1 MDAPTLTTLK
11 KLSNAAKK
19 ALLEVCVVYPETE
32 SIRKDIDRAT
42 TLQTKIEYR
51 NLTTDL
57 DRIITMINSNP
68 RFVQLTSREICIEL
82 LRSLATVGDLDQML
96 DNVDYIVFQRIKMPI
111 LCLENKN
118 DSIKVGISAFI
129 ELTEVRMK
137 IHRMIDWQAPTPTL
151 HVIGIVSALVLA
163 AYAAL
168 K

>member
-1 MDAPTLTTLK
+1 MDAPTLAAFK
-11 KLSNAAKK
+11 NLSNTAKK
-19 ALLEVCVVYPETE
+19 TLLEVCVVYPETE
-32 SIRKDIDRAT
+32 SIKKDIERAT
-42 TLQTKIEYR
+42 TLQTKIEYK
-51 NLTTDL
+51 NLNLDL
-57 DRIITMINSNP
+57 DRIVTLINSNP
-68 RFVQLTSREICIEL
+68 RFVQLQSRDICIEL
-82 LRSLATVGDLDQML
+82 LQSLATVGDLDQML

>member
-1 MDAPTLTTLK
+1 MDASTLATFK
-11 KLSNAAKK
+11 NLSNALKK
-19 ALLEVCVVYPETE
+19 TLLEVCVVYPETE
-32 SIRKDIDRAT
+32 SIRKDIDRAN

-51 NLTTDL
+51 NLTVDL
-57 DRIITMINSNP
+57 DRIVTMINVNP
-68 RFVQLTSREICIEL
+68 RFVQLQCRDICIEL

-96 DNVDYIVFQRIKMPI
+96 DNVDYIVFQRINMPI

-129 ELTEVRMK
+129 ELTELRMK
-137 IHRMIDWQAPTPTL
+137 VHRMIDWQAPTL
-151 HVIGIVSALVLA
+151 HVIGIVCALVLA